1 MALDNFDTAMGFA
14 AVMLLLSL
22 LVTVL
27 VQMTVAILG
36 LRARNLAWG
45 VKTLLLQIDPTLK
58 EKATN
63 LANRVLKHPSVSHT
77 WSRTTALRPRELVL
91 ILEDVVKNPTK
102 HKLDLAQNDTLKK
115 LIHDAAPAV
124 SAQQAGQA
132 LQVVDELSKIFPQQV
147 EAVRGAVDRALR
159 AKSALEQSVHQWFD
173 TVMDRTT
180 ERFLVHTRIA
190 TVAFGF
196 ALAFVL
202 HVDSIHIVR
211 ELSASKELRA
221 AFVAMADATLKQSEQ
236 AQKVSEQSVV
246 ASAVIQA
253 LAANVKE
260 PERAAALKTVP
271 ASVRSRE
278 EGLNWLTAKFPDDAK
293 RAELLVAYS
302 EGFQRASLDRVK
314 ELSDTAKDLRKSLEE
329 RLIKITP
336 REPKWTPQHVVGM
349 VITALFLSLGAPFW
363 FNALRNL
370 SNLRPVIAAKVEGRN
385 AA

>member
-1 MALDNFDTAMGFA
+1 M
-14 AVMLLLSL
+14 
-22 LVTVL
+22 
-27 VQMTVAILG
+27 
-36 LRARNLAWG
+36 
-45 VKTLLLQIDPTLK
+45 DP
-58 EKATN
+58 
-63 LANRVLKHPSVSHT
+63 
-77 WSRTTALRPRELVL
+77 
-91 ILEDVVKNPTK
+91 
-102 HKLDLAQNDTLKK
+102 
-115 LIHDAAPAV
+115 
-124 SAQQAGQA
+124 
-132 LQVVDELSKIFPQQV
+132 ELSKLFSGSLMSSHQQGV
-147 EAVRGAVDRALR
+147 ALIN
-159 AKSALEQSVHQWFD
+159 
-173 TVMDRTT
+173 T
-180 ERFLVHTRIA
+180 IA
-190 TVAFGF
+190 QN
-196 ALAFVL
+196 LAQGL
-202 HVDSIHIVR
+202 G
-211 ELSASKELRA
+211 
-221 AFVAMADATLKQSEQ
+221 
-236 AQKVSEQSVV
+236 VV
-246 ASAVIQA
+246 NTAVIQA